1 MEIQKKAIDL
11 AFISKL
17 FSGMTH
23 KDRVVSSNRH
33 GMGWLKRQFKSDKS
47 VSQETSFHYRLEV
60 GKVSRGLSS
69 LCKTRL
75 GDKVL
80 VLADTK
86 AEWMVTALSCF
97 QAGCTVVT
105 LYTTMSDEAI
115 KYGLEQTEAAVV
127 FTDQDILPRLTSILK
142 GK

>member
-1 MEIQKKAIDL
+1 M
-11 AFISKL
+11 
-17 FSGMTH
+17 
-23 KDRVVSSNRH
+23 
-33 GMGWLKRQFKSDKS
+33 
-47 VSQETSFHYRLEV
+47 
-60 GKVSRGLSS
+60 
-69 LCKTRL
+69 CKTRF

-115 KYGLEQTEAAVV
+115 KYGLEQTEAAVI

-142 GK
+142 GTLSIFVHQKNGQTICSFKL